1 MLLHLV
7 SDTSVS
13 MEIASFATL
22 ALGNV
27 YAGTAHGDIA
37 STILQTMMERD
48 DSQLR
53 ESYARFMCLGL
64 GLLFLGMLVPHAFN
78 WNIFSSIVM
87 STCTNMLPWSN
98 NRQTRYG

>member
-7 SDTSVS
+7 SDRSLY
-13 MEIASFATL
+13 MEIASFAML

-48 DSQLR
+48 ESQLR

-64 GLLFLGMLVPHAFN
+64 GLLFLGMSGHHVT
-78 WNIFSSIVM
+78 I
-87 STCTNMLPWSN
+87 
-98 NRQTRYG
+98 